1 MNSSL
6 SLNDLEEF
14 IIYATKELSVELDE
28 DDYEGLLQVMRVL
41 NEVKAKQDAGTD
53 NMFEPLRD
61 IIDVLKEYGVDFPEE
76 TYEQVWYVNKKIDL
90 WAAISSK
97 FFLINNSIS

>member
-76 TYEQVWYVNKKIDL
+76 TYEQVWYVNKKMIFNL
-90 WAAISSK
+90 PYQAS
-97 FFLINNSIS
+97 FF

>member
-1 MNSSL
+1 MNSFL

-97 FFLINNSIS
+97 FFFYKQQH